1 MTFDRYFR
9 GTKERLLRD
18 LDAFLS
24 AKRKDVAL
32 IKPWG
37 RDVLRRLGTFT
48 RKGKMIRGGLVSLG
62 FEMAGGKAAAAA
74 VRAGT
79 AFELIQSGLLIH
91 DDIMDRDA
99 RRRGA
104 ASIHEQYALLAEEGQ
119 GGPGAAHFGTS
130 MAICAGDIAIFLAF
144 EALAGLRGPAKR
156 TAAVQRL
163 FAAEFGLVGLGQMR
177 DIQAGTSRSPLSD
190 GDILDIYRYK
200 TARYSFSLPLA
211 AGWILGGGRGS
222 VPPALQRLGED
233 LGLVFQIKDDEL
245 GLFGNA
251 GTTGKPVG
259 SDIRQGKKNLYSL
272 RLLERADG
280 SERDRLEAVLGQAG
294 ATDADILF
302 VRDLA
307 ERLGVRE
314 DVRKV
319 MERLG
324 RRAGGGIRSLPVGKK
339 HKEVLQSLLE
349 YSFSRKR

>member
-1 MTFDRYFR
+1 MTFDRYSR
-9 GTKERLLRD
+9 KTKDRLRD
-18 LDAFLS
+18 DLDRFLS
-24 AKRKDVAL
+24 GKKKDVTRPRA
-32 IKPWG
+32 WG
-37 RDVLRRLGTFT
+37 GDVLRRLGTFT

-62 FEMAGGKAAAAA
+62 CEMAGGKISPAA

-104 ASIHEQYALLAEEGQ
+104 PSIHEQYALLAKSS
-119 GGPGAAHFGTS
+119 GGSDAAHFGTS
-130 MAICAGDIAIFLAF
+130 MAICAGEIAIFLAF
-144 EALAGLRGPAKR
+144 EALAGLPGPAKSA
-156 TAAVQRL
+156 AAVQKL

-177 DIQAGTSRSPLSD
+177 DIEAGTSRHVLSERD
-190 GDILDIYRYK
+190 VLDIYRYK

-222 VPPALQRLGED
+222 VLPSLQRLGED

-251 GTTGKPVG
+251 RTIGKPVG
-259 SDIRQGKKNLYSL
+259 SDVRQGKKTLFSL
-272 RLLERADG
+272 RLLDKAAG
-280 SERDRLEAVLGQAG
+280 PERDRLEAVFGRPDAS
-294 ATDADILF
+294 DADICF

-314 DVRKV
+314 DVQRV
-319 MERLG
+319 MARLG
-324 RRAGGGIRSLPVGKK
+324 RRAAAEVRALRIGEK
-339 HKEVLQSLLE
+339 HREILQSLLD
-349 YSFSRKR
+349 YSLSRRS